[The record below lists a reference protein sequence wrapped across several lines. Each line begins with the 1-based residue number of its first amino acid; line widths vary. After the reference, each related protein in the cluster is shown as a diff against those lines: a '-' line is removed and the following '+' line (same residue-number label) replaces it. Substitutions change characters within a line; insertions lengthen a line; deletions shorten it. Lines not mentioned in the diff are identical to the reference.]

1 MATANTFD
9 MAVPSMARICLYGD
23 LERFGRRTDLS
34 IKTAAEGIRVLAVQ
48 IQEWDFTIL
57 KTDA

>member
-9 MAVPSMARICLYGD
+9 MAAPSMARICLYGD

-34 IKTAAEGIRVLAVQ
+34 IKTAAEGIRALAVQ
-48 IQEWDFTIL
+48 MQVWDFTIM

>member
-1 MATANTFD
+1 
-9 MAVPSMARICLYGD
+9 MARIFLYGD

-34 IKTAAEGIRVLAVQ
+34 IKTAAEGIRALAVQ
-48 IQEWDFTIL
+48 MQVWDFTIM